1 MLADSLYPSGQKK
14 LQKLHA
20 DIDAGNTFAA
30 VADEWRAMHLV
41 ENQTA
46 IFYSLMLV
54 ASVRVM
60 AHDPNL
66 RRRLHRNQRGLG

>member
-41 ENQTA
+41 EKSDSYLLFANA
-46 IFYSLMLV
+46 CGV
-54 ASVRVM
+54 GAGDG
-60 AHDPNL
+60 A
-66 RRRLHRNQRGLG
+66 